1 MVTYADLASMLNGMK
16 TLNADIYSNLGD
28 TPRGREC
35 NRRKTIA
42 EIFIEET
49 KGREG
54 ELEAR
59 TVRLGLTRRQIA
71 EKLSQRGVRNGNSP
85 YDAKTLKRDIKHFTD
100 RTGVLYRFSVE

>member
-16 TLNADIYSNLGD
+16 ILYAGIHFNLGD
-28 TPRGREC
+28 THRGREC

-54 ELEAR
+54 ELEAK
-59 TVRLGLTRRQIA
+59 TVRLGLTRKQLA
-71 EKLSQRGVRNGNSP
+71 ERLSQLGVIKGNSAYGP
-85 YDAKTLKRDIKHFTD
+85 KTIKRDIKHFTD
-100 RTGVLYRFSVE
+100 RTGVLYRFSDN